1 MSEALIGVLV
11 GGLIASIAPIA
22 NLIIDHLRWKR
33 ESKLEY
39 LKAERSRLENL
50 FTENLEKFAE
60 AMKNNSYPSHVMS
73 DIYILMPR
81 NVADE
86 VDKWMSEKD
95 KTELKAKHAYLSI
108 SVEMKRALAEIDNQ
122 IKELVSK

>member
-22 NLIIDHLRWKR
+22 NLVIDHLRWKR

-60 AMKNNSYPSHVMS
+60 AMKNNNYPSQVMS

-81 NVADE
+81 IVTDE

-95 KTELKAKHAYLSI
+95 KTELKGKHAYLSI

-122 IKELVSK
+122 IKKLVSK